1 MHIRKLKRR
10 FVWWLSL
17 VLLSLALAG
26 LFAFGVQ
33 GLLVA
38 LIRPVLMLF
47 WFIDVLPEIVVW
59 AVVVILGAVVAL
71 RARGALPHPHH
82 HTRLETKKAPVS
94 FAENETV
101 ASIASLVKR
110 VETSGVARDV
120 LGRHLAEL
128 AVSLLCRRRCI
139 SPPEAWRLM
148 HREQWP
154 TDQRVYGVLFPEQ
167 TSHPAG
173 EHLQDLEYAVR
184 FLEHYDRGGIDDNSR
199 GS

>member
-26 LFAFGVQ
+26 LFVFGVQ

-47 WFIDVLPEIVVW
+47 WFIDILPEIVIW
-59 AVVVILGAVVAL
+59 AMVVILGAAVAL
-71 RARGALPHPHH
+71 RARQALPPHH
-82 HTRLETKKAPVS
+82 HTQQESEKALVS
-94 FAENETV
+94 SKESAMVT
-101 ASIASLVKR
+101 SIASLVQHA
-110 VETSGVARDV
+110 ETSSVARDV

-184 FLEHYDRGGIDDNSR
+184 FLEHYDRGGIDDDPR